1 MVLKQLALA
10 IVASVGIVVAGCSQ
24 SLFDQ
29 HPGGGGDDDGSGS
42 GSGSN
47 VLSQCPAPCLAD
59 GGGDFGMSGKNWRY
73 LEDTRDRKWVPMTS
87 QGSTEVGTDSSMN
100 TIAAC
105 GTSTEDACTQLPDAL
120 LISSAGSSSPAD
132 PAIEW
137 TATSNGIVAFE
148 LAAYVPSSGTPQ
160 AILLYRNSREDAL
173 VSVQATPGQRVSGS
187 IVLDALAGDRFLV
200 AVAPDAGGAS
210 DVGLQFFASQG
221 AGTFP
226 QQCQLALEF
235 NTPSGSAAANACGSP
250 FSGMVNDNDENP
262 SPGPISYG
270 PGPFAEQG
278 SAGSFTADHFIVG
291 ADIIDRSAD
300 TTTQF
305 WVQQGTIPE
314 DYGSWVFSDYDLNNG
329 GGLGFDIYENS
340 AMTGLALDV
349 GTNTN
354 PNSNPLQFAIATSTY
369 PSDMGWHFI
378 RAVHT
383 NGTLSVCID
392 GKMTGSVAVP
402 MGGLKTTFPPY
413 DGQNVTWLPLG
424 AFFNGSLD
432 DLRSFKTALPCGD

>member
-10 IVASVGIVVAGCSQ
+10 TIVLAGCSQ
-24 SLFDQ
+24 SLFDE
-29 HPGGGGDDDGSGS
+29 HPGGGGGGGGSGS

-59 GGGDFGMSGKNWRY
+59 GGGDFGMTGKNWRY
-73 LEDTRDRKWVPMTS
+73 LEDTRNRAWVPMTE
-87 QGSTEVGTDSSMN
+87 QGGVETGTDSSMN

-105 GTSTEDACTQLPDAL
+105 GTSSDDACTQLPDAL
-120 LISSAGSSSPAD
+120 LISSAGSGSPAD

-137 TATSNGIVAFE
+137 TSTSNQVVAIE
-148 LAAYVPSSGTPQ
+148 LGAYVPSSGTPQ

-210 DVGLQFFASQG
+210 NIGLQFFASQS

-235 NTPSGSAAANACGSP
+235 NSTSGSNAPNACGMP
-250 FSGMVNDNDENP
+250 FVGMVNDVDENP

-270 PGPFAEQG
+270 AGPFPEQG

-305 WVQQGTIPE
+305 WVQQGMIP
-314 DYGSWVFSDYDLNNG
+314 DSYGSWVFSDYDLNNG
-329 GGLGFDIYENS
+329 GGLGFDIYENE
-340 AMTGLALDV
+340 AMTGLSLDV
-349 GTNTN
+349 GTCTN

-369 PSDMGWHFI
+369 PSDMAWHFI

-383 NGTLSVCID
+383 NGMLNICID
-392 GKMTGSVAVP
+392 GKMTGSVAIP
-402 MGGLKTTFPPY
+402 MGGLKTSFPTY
-413 DGQNVTWLPLG
+413 DGQNVQWTPLG

-432 DLRSFKTALPCGD
+432 DVRSFKTALPCGS